1 MQSSQDISPLPLKNR
16 LNRWR
21 ASGTAVAL
29 NFRKTAFCLEH
40 ERISSNHWGGQAM
53 NVHNAFDRDK
63 NSGLNGRSRA
73 RTSRKRKGS
82 ASQRRTW
89 FTTGGAAPDY
99 NLRETVAERF
109 MNMSEAHDRIRT
121 KLLATGR

>member
-1 MQSSQDISPLPLKNR
+1 
-16 LNRWR
+16 
-21 ASGTAVAL
+21 
-29 NFRKTAFCLEH
+29 
-40 ERISSNHWGGQAM
+40 M